1 MLILRTL
8 VLDDITFGVLH
19 FTYAGFTWPGITM
32 SGRSLTLFSK
42 FSKCVIF
49 AFPSMDYPEAVP
61 PVRDL
66 NFSIGILLLI
76 VMEAPTT

>member
-1 MLILRTL
+1 
-8 VLDDITFGVLH
+8 
-19 FTYAGFTWPGITM
+19 M
-32 SGRSLTLFSK
+32 SGRSLTPFCK
-42 FSKCVIF
+42 FYKCVMF